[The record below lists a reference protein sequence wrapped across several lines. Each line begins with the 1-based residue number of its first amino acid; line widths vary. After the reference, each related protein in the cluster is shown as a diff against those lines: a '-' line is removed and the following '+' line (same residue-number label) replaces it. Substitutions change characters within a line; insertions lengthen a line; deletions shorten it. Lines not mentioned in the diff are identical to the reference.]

1 MKKVRRV
8 LRVARRQHYR
18 TGLLAFD
25 PGLPPANCRVVEVA
39 NLRRSEGPAKHA
51 YPFLPFP
58 IAYHRQTIDIREMP
72 GIELDV
78 VPQRGA
84 KPAVKANHLE
94 QNVDFPVQFDEPI
107 ERRYKVLVV
116 LVRQLAAHLHF
127 EHLAAV
133 RFIQPYCHSYFP
145 FREVSARDLRLHPY
159 TLFFT
164 PRN

>member
-1 MKKVRRV
+1 MKEVGRD
-8 LRVARRQHYR
+8 LRVARRQLGR
-18 TGLLAFD
+18 IGLLAFD
-25 PGLPPANCRVVEVA
+25 PGLRLANCPVVEVA
-39 NLRRSEGPAKHA
+39 NPSRSEGPAKHA
-51 YPFLPFP
+51 HPFLPFP
-58 IAYHRQTIDIREMP
+58 IAYHRQTIDIREML
-72 GIELDV
+72 GVELDV

-94 QNVDFPVQFDEPI
+94 QHADFPVLFDEPL

-127 EHLAAV
+127 EHLAAI

-159 TLFFT
+159 TLFLT
-164 PRN
+164 LRN